1 MVYRLNS
8 VNMVHNLSLKQK
20 LDRALG
26 MRETRRFAPERRHY
40 EGWRISQKGSN
51 SARVSRVEREL
62 LRRSA
67 VQFGVAIERIK
78 AIQRALI
85 LIALICAG
93 CNLGFTGE
101 PAPASFEGAPVIKIA
116 SPSPNQIFLAG
127 STVIVQA
134 RVENAGPDLARIS
147 VLLDEALLGEKL
159 NPNETNAAVLP
170 LTLDWPTSS
179 AGEFTIS
186 VLAERGDG
194 ASAREDVRVLV
205 VAEAGDES
213 PTTAVSTPV
222 APESASANAADIAVA
237 GTMLQPARIR
247 QGPGATY
254 DLVGNLDENQE
265 IAIVAVNATG
275 TWVRISYN
283 DLADAWVYAEFV
295 SPSGDLSQLPVE
307 AGPPLPTA
315 GGVNLVLEEVRIAA
329 PIVCGQQSIVLARIR
344 NAGADE
350 TGSVA
355 WVIAEA
361 LLASDGSA
369 LIDDPPPTYL
379 NTLKADEES
388 MIEIPIVLTR
398 QVDEE
403 QFIRVVV
410 DSGNH
415 LPETDE
421 TDNTMNS
428 ASFVLQRGDCG

>member
-1 MVYRLNS
+1 MHS
-8 VNMVHNLSLKQK
+8 
-20 LDRALG
+20 
-26 MRETRRFAPERRHY
+26 
-40 EGWRISQKGSN
+40 
-51 SARVSRVEREL
+51 
-62 LRRSA
+62 
-67 VQFGVAIERIK
+67 GVAFERIK

-147 VLLDEALLGEKL
+147 VLLDGALLGEKL

-170 LTLDWPTSS
+170 LTLDWPTSNT
-179 AGEFTIS
+179 GEFTIS
-186 VLAERGDG
+186 VLAERGAG
-194 ASAREDVRVLV
+194 ASAREDVRILV
-205 VAEAGDES
+205 VAEAGG
-213 PTTAVSTPV
+213 
-222 APESASANAADIAVA
+222 ESAPAAAATPAIAADIAVA

-247 QGPGATY
+247 LGPGATY

-265 IAIVAVNATG
+265 IAIVAVNATQ
-275 TWVRISYN
+275 TWYRISY
-283 DLADAWVYAEFV
+283 DDQADAWVYAEFV
-295 SPSGDLSQLPVE
+295 SAAGDLAQLPVA
-307 AGPPLPTA
+307 AGPPLPAA
-315 GGVNLVLEEVRIAA
+315 GGVNLVLEEVWIAA
-329 PIVCGQQSIVLARIR
+329 PVVCGQQSIVQARIR

-350 TGSVA
+350 TQSVA

-369 LIDDPPPTYL
+369 LIEDPPPAYL
-379 NTLKADEES
+379 NTLEPEE
-388 MIEIPIVLTR
+388 EITVELLLTLTAR
-398 QVDEE
+398 AGEE

-428 ASFVLQRGDCG
+428 APFVLQRGDCG

>member
-1 MVYRLNS
+1 MHS
-8 VNMVHNLSLKQK
+8 
-20 LDRALG
+20 
-26 MRETRRFAPERRHY
+26 
-40 EGWRISQKGSN
+40 
-51 SARVSRVEREL
+51 
-62 LRRSA
+62 
-67 VQFGVAIERIK
+67 GVALKRIK
-78 AIQRALI
+78 AIQPALI

-147 VLLDEALLGEKL
+147 VLLDDALLGEKL

-186 VLAERGDG
+186 VIAERGDG
-194 ASAREDVRVLV
+194 AAAREDVRILV

-213 PTTAVSTPV
+213 ATSADSTP
-222 APESASANAADIAVA
+222 ASPESAPAIAADIAVA

-275 TWVRISYN
+275 TWVRISHN
-283 DLADAWVYAEFV
+283 DQADAWVYAEFV
-295 SPSGDLSQLPVE
+295 SAAADLSQLPVE
-307 AGPPLPTA
+307 AGPPLPAA
-315 GGVNLVLEEVRIAA
+315 GGVNLVLEGVQISAS
-329 PIVCGQQSIVLARIR
+329 IVCGQQSIVQARIR

-369 LIDDPPPTYL
+369 LIEDPPPAYL
-379 NTLKADEES
+379 KTLKPDEES
-388 MIEIPIVLTR
+388 TVEIPLTLTER
-398 QVDEE
+398 AAEE

-428 ASFVLQRGDCG
+428 APFVLQPGDCR

>member
-1 MVYRLNS
+1 MQS
-8 VNMVHNLSLKQK
+8 
-20 LDRALG
+20 
-26 MRETRRFAPERRHY
+26 
-40 EGWRISQKGSN
+40 
-51 SARVSRVEREL
+51 
-62 LRRSA
+62 
-67 VQFGVAIERIK
+67 GVASGGIK

-101 PAPASFEGAPVIKIA
+101 PAPPSFEGAPVIKIA
-116 SPSPNQIFLAG
+116 SPSPNQIFMAG

-147 VLLDEALLGEKL
+147 VLLDDALLGEKL

-170 LTLDWPTSS
+170 LTLDWPTSNI
-179 AGEFTIS
+179 GEFTIS

-194 ASAREDVRVLV
+194 ASAREDVSILV

-213 PTTAVSTPV
+213 ATSAVSTP
-222 APESASANAADIAVA
+222 AARESAPAIAADNAVA

-247 QGPGATY
+247 LGPGATY

-265 IAIVAVNATG
+265 IAIVAVNATR
-275 TWVRISYN
+275 TWYRISYV
-283 DLADAWVYAEFV
+283 DQAEAWVYAEFV
-295 SPSGDLSQLPVE
+295 SAAGDLSQLPVE
-307 AGPPLPTA
+307 AGPPLPA
-315 GGVNLVLEEVRIAA
+315 AAGVNLVLADLRIAA
-329 PIVCGQQSIVLARIR
+329 PIVCGQQSIVQARIR

-361 LLASDGSA
+361 LLISDGSA
-369 LIDDPPPTYL
+369 LIEDPPPAYL
-379 NTLKADEES
+379 KTLKADEAFTV
-388 MIEIPIVLTR
+388 EIPLTLTAR
-398 QVDEE
+398 VGEE
-403 QFIRVVV
+403 QLIRVVV

-428 ASFVLQRGDCG
+428 APFVLQPGDCG